1 MTASLPEH
9 PERAASPV
17 DPGPAA
23 SAGNLLEV
31 RGLSLS
37 FGGLT
42 VLDEVS
48 LEVPEGSI
56 TAIIGPNGAGKSSL
70 FNSISGSYRPQ
81 AGTIR
86 FAGRD
91 VTRLPTP
98 RRAALGVARTFQNLA
113 LFPSMTVLDNVK
125 LGSHVHL
132 RTGLLAAGF
141 YLGRARREERRLQ
154 AAVER
159 EVIEPLGL
167 GDQMRQPAATLPY
180 GRQKLVELARAL
192 AMQPRLLL
200 LDEPVAGMN
209 RVERDEMVRLIRD
222 LQRRHGATVLL
233 VEHDMNVVMGI
244 SDRVIVLDFG
254 RVIAAGTPAAV
265 RADPAVISAYLG
277 GAARE
282 HA

>member
-1 MTASLPEH
+1 MTRSTPDSGRAA
-9 PERAASPV
+9 ERAA
-17 DPGPAA
+17 PGPAA
-23 SAGNLLEV
+23 QAGTLLEV
-31 RGLSLS
+31 RNLCLS

-48 LEVPEGSI
+48 LDVPEGSI

-81 AGTIR
+81 AGIDQVRRAATSR
-86 FAGRD
+86 
-91 VTRLPTP
+91 TSPTP

-113 LFPSMTVLDNVK
+113 LFPGMTVLDNIK

-132 RTGLLAAGF
+132 RTGLLAAGV

-167 GDQMRQPAATLPY
+167 GDLVRLPAATLPY

-192 AMQPRLLL
+192 AMRPRLLL

-209 RVERDEMVRLIRD
+209 RAERGEMVRLIRD
-222 LQRRHGATVLL
+222 LQRQRGATVLL
-233 VEHDMNVVMGI
+233 VEHDMNVVMDI
-244 SDRVIVLDFG
+244 SDQVIVLDFG

-277 GAARE
+277 SARE